1 MGPQSPN
8 SAPTDRGNF
17 TNSPADSPFG
27 GWARAYDRQFVLT
40 EQVSTTFVWTLGSA
54 MYNCKKCPGY
64 CCSYPLI
71 ALNKRDVERLA
82 KHFRLTFRQAKA
94 KFTVERWGAKYS
106 MRRKKDH
113 IFGGVCRFFDT
124 EKRCC
129 TVYESRPSLC
139 RSFPGGRCGY
149 YDFLAF
155 ERRAQEDPEFIA
167 TTNNK

>member
-1 MGPQSPN
+1 
-8 SAPTDRGNF
+8 
-17 TNSPADSPFG
+17 
-27 GWARAYDRQFVLT
+27 
-40 EQVSTTFVWTLGSA
+40 

-82 KHFRLTFRQAKA
+82 KHFRLSFRKAKA
-94 KFTVERWGAKYS
+94 KFTVERWGHKYS

-129 TVYESRPSLC
+129 TVYDGAPVAVPQLPRRALRLLRLPVL
-139 RSFPGGRCGY
+139 RAPRPGGPRVHRHHQQQVTGR
-149 YDFLAF
+149 DAG
-155 ERRAQEDPEFIA
+155 ERGPIFAA
-167 TTNNK
+167 

>member
-1 MGPQSPN
+1 
-8 SAPTDRGNF
+8 
-17 TNSPADSPFG
+17 
-27 GWARAYDRQFVLT
+27 
-40 EQVSTTFVWTLGSA
+40 

-71 ALNKRDVERLA
+71 AITKRDVERLA
-82 KHFRLTFRQAKA
+82 KHFGLSFRQART
-94 KFTVERWGAKYS
+94 KFTVERWGSKYS

-113 IFGGVCRFFDT
+113 IFGA
-124 EKRCC
+124 
-129 TVYESRPSLC
+129 LC